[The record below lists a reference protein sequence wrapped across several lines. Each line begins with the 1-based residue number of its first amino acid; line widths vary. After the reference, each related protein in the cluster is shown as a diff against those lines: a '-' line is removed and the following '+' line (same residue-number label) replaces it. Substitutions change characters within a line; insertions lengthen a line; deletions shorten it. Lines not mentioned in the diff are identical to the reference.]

1 MPEQQLAQP
10 QPIPQPLAHLIQLNV
25 EYGVLICI
33 GNGCR
38 CAVSPASTSEHL
50 RRKHHTARELRQQVD
65 RYIQEFLFEY
75 NYSSVRIPL
84 DGLAPQ
90 PVIPVVDGLQ
100 CKHCPAKPFKTQ
112 SRKAI
117 KVHRNKEHG
126 KKRIAD
132 EDLFDP
138 VKLQSWFREGKER
151 YWVVDESKEPA
162 QSGHPGQSASIG
174 GVDELDDGDDD
185 GEDGSN
191 DDSNGQEEVEDQ
203 IAQEMQNWCEEVK
216 ERRLKL
222 LAKVPVAELDS
233 WLRFTGWNAVLAK
246 SKHDIVQTYRFL
258 RKPDADEP
266 QLERLLVC
274 WTRIFNRCLDTLA
287 ATDNP
292 DVLKWIA
299 SPKNES
305 MSKRLF
311 QLLQN
316 AQTISKY
323 SGLSEHFL
331 CYVLRTAPVDV
342 DKEETETGV
351 YFTLRQRVAIDK
363 IRQLLKTNCLNDEY
377 TDESEK
383 DQDLCEALM
392 NFYWLV
398 LNQNMERETVYRS
411 PLMYF
416 LAVMGVDSAAEC
428 LRHSFV
434 YTPYL
439 AGVLWVNRLLMLE
452 YALPLRAWLLSRV
465 VVCDDVASVRARLE
479 AVRAKRL
486 CEGSF
491 SPTSFILG
499 QLAYGKMLN
508 RTYTAQSNI
517 HWSEDFQTLFFK
529 GRPIKI
535 RKLQEFGS
543 AVITEARAA
552 LQ

>member
-38 CAVSPASTSEHL
+38 YAVSPASTSEHL

-65 RYIQEFLFEY
+65 RYIQEFPFEY

-117 KVHRNKEHG
+117 KVHGNKEHG

-162 QSGHPGQSASIG
+162 QSGHPGQSASIS

-233 WLRFTGWNAVLAK
+233 
-246 SKHDIVQTYRFL
+246 
-258 RKPDADEP
+258 
-266 QLERLLVC
+266 
-274 WTRIFNRCLDTLA
+274 
-287 ATDNP
+287 
-292 DVLKWIA
+292 
-299 SPKNES
+299 
-305 MSKRLF
+305 
-311 QLLQN
+311 
-316 AQTISKY
+316 
-323 SGLSEHFL
+323 
-331 CYVLRTAPVDV
+331 
-342 DKEETETGV
+342 
-351 YFTLRQRVAIDK
+351 
-363 IRQLLKTNCLNDEY
+363 
-377 TDESEK
+377 
-383 DQDLCEALM
+383 
-392 NFYWLV
+392 
-398 LNQNMERETVYRS
+398 
-411 PLMYF
+411 
-416 LAVMGVDSAAEC
+416 
-428 LRHSFV
+428 
-434 YTPYL
+434 
-439 AGVLWVNRLLMLE
+439 
-452 YALPLRAWLLSRV
+452 
-465 VVCDDVASVRARLE
+465 
-479 AVRAKRL
+479 
-486 CEGSF
+486 
-491 SPTSFILG
+491 
-499 QLAYGKMLN
+499 
-508 RTYTAQSNI
+508 
-517 HWSEDFQTLFFK
+517 
-529 GRPIKI
+529 
-535 RKLQEFGS
+535 
-543 AVITEARAA
+543 
-552 LQ
+552 